1 MKINININQDWFKN
15 LKKLVPTYRYL
26 NNNGI
31 RDSFK
36 LMKKLYPNSDILKFG
51 KNEKS
56 GFWEIPLSW
65 DVRVGQLFDPQ
76 GNKIAD
82 YFENP
87 LQLFS
92 NSISFSGKI
101 SKESLLKHQVI
112 LDIAAAVTRTPA
124 QVLLRWGVQR
134 GTAVIPKTSQPN
146 RLLENIS
153 VFDFSLSA
161 DQMLAVSKLDEGRR
175 FNDPGDFCE
184 QAFNTFCPIYE

>member
-65 DVRVGQLFDPQ
+65 D
-76 GNKIAD
+76 K
-82 YFENP
+82 
-87 LQLFS
+87 
-92 NSISFSGKI
+92 
-101 SKESLLKHQVI
+101 
-112 LDIAAAVTRTPA
+112 
-124 QVLLRWGVQR
+124 
-134 GTAVIPKTSQPN
+134 
-146 RLLENIS
+146 
-153 VFDFSLSA
+153 
-161 DQMLAVSKLDEGRR
+161 
-175 FNDPGDFCE
+175 
-184 QAFNTFCPIYE
+184 